1 VNAVGS
7 RHFLQKSAYELPSFL
22 LSTKGTQLI
31 QLCWQ
36 PKGKNKLAATF
47 LKKKFLNHEVTLLY
61 IWYKGE
67 QESMESRE
75 KKIH

>member
-1 VNAVGS
+1 
-7 RHFLQKSAYELPSFL
+7 
-22 LSTKGTQLI
+22 
-31 QLCWQ
+31 
-36 PKGKNKLAATF
+36 LAAAF

-75 KKIH
+75 KKYTERKSSAEKIGRACE